1 MNNIDNC
8 YKKVRLTNQCF
19 PLATHPL
26 QLCGKKAYSSDTL
39 KIMMILTIMIMVRK
53 KLMIIVIM
61 MIDDQVRPEDEPGT
75 FFRSSSG
82 RLLH

>member
-1 MNNIDNC
+1 M
-8 YKKVRLTNQCF
+8 
-19 PLATHPL
+19 
-26 QLCGKKAYSSDTL
+26 L
-39 KIMMILTIMIMVRK
+39 KIMTILTIMIMMRK
-53 KLMIIVIM
+53 KIMMIIVIIIVIM

>member
-1 MNNIDNC
+1 
-8 YKKVRLTNQCF
+8 
-19 PLATHPL
+19 
-26 QLCGKKAYSSDTL
+26 
-39 KIMMILTIMIMVRK
+39 MILTIMITMRK
-53 KLMIIVIM
+53 KIVMIVVIKIVIIMIM